1 MRLEETLLQTAKE
14 LGFDNYQ
21 VIDTAALHF
30 DERFRMYCETNY
42 CGNYDNNY
50 SCPPACGEA
59 KELGDKARAFER
71 ALVLQTITPVKDI
84 TNDSETKEIKRR
96 HKQDRK
102 STRLNSSHVKR
113 SRMPSSA

>member
-50 SCPPACGEA
+50 SCPPACGEQ
-59 KELGDKARAFER
+59 KSWG
-71 ALVLQTITPVKDI
+71 I
-84 TNDSETKEIKRR
+84 RR
-96 HKQDRK
+96 G
-102 STRLNSSHVKR
+102 RLSGLWFYRLLHR
-113 SRMPSSA
+113 

>member
-30 DERFRMYCETNY
+30 TSVSECIVKRITVEIMTTIIPVLRLAEKQKSW
-42 CGNYDNNY
+42 GIRRGRL
-50 SCPPACGEA
+50 SW
-59 KELGDKARAFER
+59 

-84 TNDSETKEIKRR
+84 TNR
-96 HKQDRK
+96 Q
-102 STRLNSSHVKR
+102 
-113 SRMPSSA
+113 

>member
-42 CGNYDNNY
+42 CGNYAEKQK
-50 SCPPACGEA
+50 SWG
-59 KELGDKARAFER
+59 
-71 ALVLQTITPVKDI
+71 I
-84 TNDSETKEIKRR
+84 RR
-96 HKQDRK
+96 G
-102 STRLNSSHVKR
+102 RLSGLWFYRLLHR
-113 SRMPSSA
+113 